1 MDRNCEDEKMNK
13 ILLYANYIVIGFFIL
28 LTIFS
33 FIDTV
38 STYIN
43 YGVSYEIT
51 TIIGE
56 EISTETV
63 TIWEKLVGT
72 IIFLTISGLLILD
85 VIHLMGKREFTFLT

>member
-63 TIWEKLVGT
+63 TVWEKLVGT
-72 IIFLTISGLLILD
+72 IIFLAISGLLILD
-85 VIHLMGKREFTFLT
+85 VIHLMGKREFSFLV

>member
-1 MDRNCEDEKMNK
+1 MNK

-56 EISTETV
+56 ETSTETV

-72 IIFLTISGLLILD
+72 IIFLAISGLLILD
-85 VIHLMGKREFTFLT
+85 VIHLMGKREFSFLV